1 MAHELSRLKLDC
13 PLWRIWASNEG
24 WLYATRP
31 GLSVLAPGAA
41 ITVHAQTPQE
51 LRHAIAAAEFEH
63 ARESL
68 RSLDFPGTAG

>member
-41 ITVHAQTPQE
+41 ITVYAQTPQE
-51 LRHAIAAAEFEH
+51 LRRAIAVAELEH
-63 ARESL
+63 AREALHSH
-68 RSLDFPGTAG
+68 DFPGLTG